1 MHAAAHTLEHS
12 LTVRVPHELHSRL
25 TALAKTTGR
34 TKSFYVL
41 DNLKERIEHDLW
53 EIEQTQAAIE
63 EADRGEFTS
72 DEEVN
77 ALFAKYEA

>member
-1 MHAAAHTLEHS
+1 MHAANTLERS
-12 LTVRVPHELHSRL
+12 LTVRVPHELHNRL
-25 TALAKTTGR
+25 TALAKATGR

-53 EIEQTQAAIE
+53 QIEQTKAAIE
-63 EADRGEFTS
+63 EADRGEFAS

-77 ALFAKYEA
+77 ALFAKYGC